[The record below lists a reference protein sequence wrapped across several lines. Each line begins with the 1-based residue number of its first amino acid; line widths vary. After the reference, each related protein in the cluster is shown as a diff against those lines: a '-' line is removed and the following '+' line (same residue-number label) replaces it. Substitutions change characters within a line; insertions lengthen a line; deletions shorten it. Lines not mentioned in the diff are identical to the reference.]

1 MKFAAIFCALIVS
14 AAAVKRPAPKVVK
27 PTTTAIVYKPQ
38 PTIAPP
44 KYVCTHGDMIC
55 SANKS
60 GFETCDNN
68 KWVSRKCGPGT
79 VCYTVPAVK
88 NLLYCGY
95 PAVYVPVPA
104 TKY

>member
-14 AAAVKRPAPKVVK
+14 AAAIKKPAPKPSKVVS
-27 PTTTAIVYKPQ
+27 VYRPQ
-38 PTIAPP
+38 PTVAAP

-55 SANKS
+55 SADKS

-79 VCYTVPAVK
+79 VCYSVPAVK

-95 PAVYVPVPA
+95 PAVYRHEI
-104 TKY
+104 KY